1 MINFKSYLKLIEE
14 GGAAGHMAHPFDLPS
29 VRTGKDL
36 INLFDQVKASVSVT
50 PAVVKIDGVNCS
62 IKLIT
67 NDDGSMEFA
76 LDRGSNNPLDVRGV
90 TINKLR
96 DRFPEGHG
104 FIPIGET
111 VLNIFNRAL
120 LIPTVINDLK
130 KLNFLKNKNLLFNME
145 YVEGSTNVVN
155 YPENFLAIHGINEI
169 YEHKSAVR
177 QSISRKTREVERI
190 NRGVLEDF
198 ILKINQIAD
207 GFNFKVYSSIE
218 ATVKTEINYIPV
230 LNAGLTIHYTTDHY
244 VKKSLKHWLESC
256 SNPVGVKLKTITGK
270 PVDAV
275 SKKLYLDII
284 NGTPVSDLVE
294 NGNDEKNNLA
304 VCGAVIYHATR
315 LLGNA
320 VLDALTSSIGDLGTQ
335 EGIVIRDSRI
345 STIPFKITGE
355 FIVRGMTSPFRKE
368 DDEELEVEGGTN
380 DSMLPP
386 YDNTYTGR
394 QIPGGGKSLANADYG
409 SDGNMIN
416 KGDFGGR

>member
-1 MINFKSYLKLIEE
+1 MIPFKKYLKLIEE

-29 VRTGKDL
+29 VRSGRDL
-36 INLFDQVKASVSVT
+36 IKLFNKVKESLGVT

-76 LDRGSNNPLDVRGV
+76 LDRGSNNPLDVRGI

-120 LIPTVINDLK
+120 LIPTVLNDLK
-130 KLNFLKNKNLLFNME
+130 RLNFLKNKNLLFNME
-145 YVEGSTNVVN
+145 YVEGSTNVVD
-155 YPENFLAIHGINEI
+155 YPENFLAIHGINEV
-169 YEHKSAVR
+169 YEHKSPVR
-177 QSISRKTREVERI
+177 NSISRKTREVVGY
-190 NRGVLEDF
+190 NRSVLEDF
-198 ILKINQIAD
+198 IIKVNQIATN
-207 GFNFKVYSSIE
+207 FNFKVYSSIE

-230 LNAGLTIHYTTDHY
+230 LNSGLTIHYTSSHFI
-244 VKKSLKHWLESC
+244 KKSLKSWLEDC
-256 SNPVGVKLKTITGK
+256 NNPVGIKLKTITGK
-270 PVDAV
+270 QVDAV

-284 NGTPVSDLVE
+284 NGIPVSDLVE
-294 NGNDEKNNLA
+294 NGDNEKNNPA
-304 VCGAVIYHATR
+304 VCGAIIYHATR

-320 VLDALTSSIGDLGTQ
+320 VLDALTSSIGDLSTQ

-355 FIVRGMTSPFRKE
+355 FIVRGMNSPFQKE
-368 DDEELEVEGGTN
+368 DDEELEGVSSTN
-380 DSMLPP
+380 AFLGDDDYSGYPNSVTNNKTIYVGAP
-386 YDNTYTGR
+386 YGV
-394 QIPGGGKSLANADYG
+394 GGGEQGAEKFG
-409 SDGNMIN
+409 S
-416 KGDFGGR
+416 